1 LEVRVATDY
10 DTPRDAEATAAEQTA
25 SLDALR
31 AQVPA
36 SESVVEDEA
45 NLLEDLELPGA
56 DLSSEVLSVAVVP
69 QLADEFACERCFL
82 VQHRTRRAK
91 PGVDICV
98 DCA

>member
-1 LEVRVATDY
+1 MATDY
-10 DTPRDAEATAAEQTA
+10 DAPRDAEATAAEQTA

-31 AQVPA
+31 AQAPTTQVT
-36 SESVVEDEA
+36 VDDEA

-56 DLSSEVLSVAVVP
+56 DLSHEILAVDVVP
-69 QLADEFACERCFL
+69 QMADEFRCDKCFL
-82 VQHRTRRAK
+82 VVHRTRRAK

>member
-1 LEVRVATDY
+1 VATDY
-10 DTPRDAEATAAEQTA
+10 DAPRDAEATAAEQTA

-31 AQVPA
+31 AQAPA
-36 SESVVEDEA
+36 TETLVEDEA

-56 DLSSEVLSVAVVP
+56 DLSGEVLAVAVVP
-69 QLADEFACERCFL
+69 QLADEFRCDKCSL

-91 PGVDICV
+91 PGVDICL

>member
-1 LEVRVATDY
+1 MATDY

-31 AQVPA
+31 SQVPA
-36 SESVVEDEA
+36 TESVVEDEA

-56 DLSSEVLSVAVVP
+56 DLSSEILSVAVVP
-69 QLADEFACERCFL
+69 QLADEFACTRCFL

-98 DCA
+98 DCS

>member
-1 LEVRVATDY
+1 VATDY
-10 DTPRDAEATAAEQTA
+10 DAPRDAEATAAEQTA

-31 AQVPA
+31 AQAPTT
-36 SESVVEDEA
+36 ETLVEDEA

-56 DLSSEVLSVAVVP
+56 DLSGEVLAVAVVP
-69 QLADEFACERCFL
+69 QLADEFRCEKCFL

-91 PGVDICV
+91 PGVDICL